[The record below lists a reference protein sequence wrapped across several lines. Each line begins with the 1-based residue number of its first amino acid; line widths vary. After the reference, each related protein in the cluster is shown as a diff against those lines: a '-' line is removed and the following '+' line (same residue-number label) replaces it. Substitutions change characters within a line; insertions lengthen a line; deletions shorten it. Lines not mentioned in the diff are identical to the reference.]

1 VLVFAVAVF
10 PLAIITVVQ
19 SVNHL
24 SFIIDYSVGIEPTP
38 PISTMG
44 MLPLNTINK
53 IASATAM
60 NQQNA
65 LAY

>member
-24 SFIIDYSVGIEPTP
+24 SFIIAYSVGIEPTP

-44 MLPLNTINK
+44 VLTSYTKRIFFETI
-53 IASATAM
+53 
-60 NQQNA
+60 
-65 LAY
+65 